1 MFFEY
6 ELKRHNKKIT
16 SKLTAE
22 ETSGII
28 DQAIVDLKN
37 RNIPGSVIVPLSYLV
52 GGLATDYASE
62 NAFLFIFLGSI
73 LLIATVLR
81 ILSLFG
87 LSKKRLAK
95 KEIWIPIFFW
105 TNIFAALVWGTFAA
119 TAILQYHDTSTITLI
134 IILLAGI
141 GGGSMASYCIWRLL
155 SFAYLFTILG
165 IPMIAEFYTGT
176 LHSVTIGI
184 ALCFFLF
191 FNLIQTKVWNRHYW
205 VSLINVF
212 VIEKNTLELETLNTQ
227 LTTEI
232 SDHKRTARGIAISR
246 KKLQDI
252 YNSAHDGIF
261 IFDLDGHVLD
271 SNDTMLRMFNVTREN
286 AINFTVQQ
294 SFQSKQNR
302 NVNIKRIW
310 EEAVS
315 GKAQEFTWLKRNL
328 EMDSISTLQINLR
341 KTLWGNDSVIIA
353 TVRDMSQQVAAM
365 EATITANHAKTEFL
379 ANMSHELRT
388 PMHGILGYARLGIKR
403 SKTIPREKLEEY
415 FVLISESANRL
426 MGLLDNVLDFSK
438 LEIGKMRYDLKKN
451 DLSRMI
457 HEVTTELTPIASE
470 KNLHFKVECP
480 RAVSI
485 VYCDI
490 EKIMQVL
497 RNLLFN
503 AIKFSYEGNQISIT
517 CEEGKV
523 NPETSGTLVSICN
536 KGVSIPKD
544 ELATIFEKFIQSS
557 VTNTGA
563 GGTGLGLAISKRFI
577 SGHNGSIWAENAPS
591 GLTIFHFTLPDNAI
605 KNQEDR
611 NG

>member
-1 MFFEY
+1 MFLEY

-62 NAFLFIFLGSI
+62 NAFLFVFLGSI

-81 ILSLFG
+81 ILSLFA
-87 LSKKRLAK
+87 LSKKRLINK
-95 KEIWIPIFFW
+95 HIWIPIFFW
-105 TNIFAALVWGTFAA
+105 TNISAAVVWGTFSA
-119 TAILQYHDTSTITLI
+119 TAILQYHDTSTVTLI

-141 GGGSMASYCIWRLL
+141 GGGSMASYSIWRLL
-155 SFAYLFTILG
+155 SVTYLFTSLG
-165 IPMIAEFYTGT
+165 IPMIAEFFVGS
-176 LHSVTIGI
+176 LLSVTTGI

-191 FNLIQTKVWNRHYW
+191 FNLIQTKTWNKHYW
-205 VSLINVF
+205 LSSINGF
-212 VIEKNTLELETLNTQ
+212 EIEKNTLELETLNTQ
-227 LTTEI
+227 LTKEI
-232 SDHKRTARGIAISR
+232 SDHKLTARGIAISR
-246 KKLQDI
+246 KKLKDI

-261 IFDLDGHVLD
+261 IFDLDGHLLD
-271 SNDTMLRMFNVTREN
+271 VNDTILEMFNTKREN
-286 AINFTVQQ
+286 AIKFNIHRSMQ
-294 SFQSKQNR
+294 SEKNSSI
-302 NVNIKRIW
+302 NIKNIW
-310 EEAVS
+310 DKAIT
-315 GKAQEFTWLKRNL
+315 GKDQEFTWLIKTPEKTTL
-328 EMDSISTLQINLR
+328 STLQVNLR
-341 KTLWGNDSVIIA
+341 KAIWGNDSVIIA
-353 TVRDMSQQVAAM
+353 TVRDISQQVAAM
-365 EATITANHAKTEFL
+365 EATITANHAKTEFI

-403 SKTIPREKLEEY
+403 SKSIPRKKLEEY
-415 FVLISESANRL
+415 FLLISESANRL

-438 LEIGKMRYDLKKN
+438 LEIGKMRYDLQKN
-451 DLSRMI
+451 DISRMI

-470 KNLHFKVECP
+470 KNLHFNIECP
-480 RAVSI
+480 SGVSI

-503 AIKFSYEGNQISIT
+503 AIKFSYENNQIDIT
-517 CEEGKV
+517 CEETQE
-523 NPETSGTLVSICN
+523 NSETSGILVSIFN
-536 KGVSIPKD
+536 IGVSIPKD
-544 ELATIFEKFIQSS
+544 ELATIFDKFIQSS

-577 SGHNGSIWAENAPS
+577 NGHNGSIWAENDSA
-591 GLTIFHFTLPDNAI
+591 GLTIFRFILPGNA
-605 KNQEDR
+605 KGNQSDR
-611 NG
+611 LI